1 MSAQLLEEIEQQK
14 DEVIFALKQELEQME
29 GKAMDLGN
37 GTENYKY
44 NLLNEFI
51 ASATEESFCEAY
63 ARLSDVDKHA
73 IISLLDEQAANK
85 GVVYGFI
92 DRLSHKL
99 YGTEKDKNGNEV
111 LALKRQYELENDLQ
125 NICF

>member
-1 MSAQLLEEIEQQK
+1 MEEIEQQK

-29 GKAMDLGN
+29 GKAKDLGN
-37 GTENYKY
+37 GTETYKY

-51 ASATEESFCEAY
+51 ANATEESFCEAY

-85 GVVYGFI
+85 GIEYGFI
-92 DRLSHKL
+92 DRLRHKL
-99 YGTEKDKNGNEV
+99 YGIEKDKNGNEV
-111 LALKRQYELENDLQ
+111 PSLKRQYELENDLQ